1 MRRRPCQ
8 SRNGRPGVLLL
19 SAFLLRPCTSFAP
32 PLFGASQRVALPR
45 ATTTALAAAAS
56 DTLTAHPLQAFYTS
70 LNALYDKT
78 QSTIKCPFIRRRV
91 ADALDATAMLLQFL
105 VIRHKSLGLSDRF
118 LDTDEGDA
126 LCFGAPGCKPT
137 GRHIK
142 TTLKTKHLPI
152 ASLADRIHND
162 WSGASHPS
170 KGYYITGKLDTTIY
184 RDDCLFTGPD
194 PDMPVRGLRKYL
206 SASAQLFD
214 TKSSLATLTDISYSP
229 GGGEKNCGVVTVT
242 WELGGI
248 INLPWHPTVEAWTGW
263 TSYHIDEEGLVYLH
277 EEGWDVE
284 VWRIFLSVVFPTV
297 RWVDVIF

>member
-1 MRRRPCQ
+1 MRRRHP
-8 SRNGRPGVLLL
+8 SRNRRPTALLL
-19 SAFLLRPCTSFAP
+19 SAFLLHPCTSFSP
-32 PLFGASQRVALPR
+32 PLSHASRRIAR
-45 ATTTALAAAAS
+45 TSAAATALAASAS
-56 DTLTAHPLQAFYTS
+56 DTVTAHPLQAFYTS
-70 LNALYDKT
+70 LNALYDRT

-118 LDTDEGDA
+118 LDTDDDDA
-126 LCFGAPGCKPT
+126 FSFGAPGCKPT

-142 TTLKTKHLPI
+142 TTLKSKHLPLS
-152 ASLADRIHND
+152 SLASRIQND

-214 TKSSLATLTDISYSP
+214 TKSSLATLTDISYSE
-229 GGGEKNCGVVTVT
+229 GMGDKDCGVVQVK
-242 WELGGI
+242 WELGGV
-248 INLPWHPTVEAWTGW
+248 INLPWHPTVEPWTGW
-263 TSYHIDEEGLVYLH
+263 TKYHIDEEGLVYLH

-284 VWRIFLSVVFPTV
+284 VWRIFLSVLFPTV